1 MAQEQATQD
10 PAESAHP
17 RADESG
23 SVPLVAQYVVELPS
37 EDLKERIASAAASAG
52 RTIYVGAIVVTVL
65 VAALI
70 TSAA

>member
-1 MAQEQATQD
+1 M
-10 PAESAHP
+10 
-17 RADESG
+17 
-23 SVPLVAQYVVELPS
+23 AQYVVELPS